1 MSSNQKAA
9 PYLAL
14 GLGILCLSLSA
25 IFVRTS
31 NAPGIVA
38 SFYRMLTATLILLP
52 MIAIRSKG
60 NIRVEKRWLLGPLA
74 AGFITALDHGAWST
88 AISYTSIANANLI
101 NFIAPVWVALIAWL
115 FWKQKMTG
123 KFWLGLVLV
132 IAGMSFVFGSN
143 LILHPSFS
151 KGDALA
157 LLSSFFFAG
166 YYLITQRSRSRVD
179 ALTSTGLIAAGSAAT
194 LLVICLISQAP
205 LSGYPLSTWMVFIAA
220 GIISQICGY
229 FCMTYALG
237 HIPASIVSP
246 TMIASPVISALL
258 AIPIAGEPLS
268 AFQVTGGILVFVG
281 IYLVNRTQSAGTVT
295 LQAEAGIEL
304 EQPALPPEV

>member
-1 MSSNQKAA
+1 MPSNQKAA

-14 GLGILCLSLSA
+14 GLGILCLSMSA

-31 NAPGIVA
+31 NAPGVVA

-52 MIAIRSKG
+52 VIAIKSKG
-60 NIRVEKRWLLGPLA
+60 KIRVEKRWLLGPLA

-88 AISYTSIANANLI
+88 AIAYTSIANANLI

-123 KFWLGLVLV
+123 KFWLGLALV

-194 LLVICLISQAP
+194 LLVICLVSRAP
-205 LSGYPLSTWMVFIAA
+205 LSGYPVSTWMVFIAA
-220 GIISQICGY
+220 GVISQVCGY

-268 AFQVTGGILVFVG
+268 AFQVTGGLLVFVG
-281 IYLVNRTQSAGTVT
+281 IYLVNRNQSGETVN

-304 EQPALPPEV
+304 EQPALPPEA

>member
-1 MSSNQKAA
+1 MPSNQKAA

-14 GLGILCLSLSA
+14 GLGILCLSMSA

-52 MIAIRSKG
+52 VIAIKSKG
-60 NIRVEKRWLLGPLA
+60 KIRVEKRWLLGPLA

-88 AISYTSIANANLI
+88 AIAYTSIANANLI

-115 FWKQKMTG
+115 FWKQKMAG

-205 LSGYPLSTWMVFIAA
+205 LSGYPASTWMVFVAA
-220 GIISQICGY
+220 GVISQVCGY

-268 AFQVTGGILVFVG
+268 AFQVTGGLLVFVG
-281 IYLVNRTQSAGTVT
+281 IFLVNRTQSGETVN

-304 EQPALPPEV
+304 EQPALPPEA

>member
-1 MSSNQKAA
+1 MPSTRKPA

-38 SFYRMLTATLILLP
+38 SFYRMLTATVILMPIVL
-52 MIAIRSKG
+52 IRSKG
-60 NIRVEKRWLLGPLA
+60 RVKIDKRWLLGPLA

-88 AISYTSIANANLI
+88 AIAYTSIANANLI
-101 NFIAPVWVALIAWL
+101 NFVAPVWVALISWL
-115 FWKQKMTG
+115 FWKQKMSR
-123 KFWLGLVLV
+123 KFWVGLAAV
-132 IAGMSFVFGSN
+132 IAGMTFVFGSN
-143 LILHPSFS
+143 ILQHPSFS

-166 YYLITQRSRSRVD
+166 YYLITQRSRSKVD

-194 LLVICLISQAP
+194 LLVICLVSRAP
-205 LSGYPLSTWMVFIAA
+205 LTGYPVSSWMVFIAA
-220 GIISQICGY
+220 GVVSQVCGY

-258 AIPIAGEPLS
+258 AIPIAKESLSPLQI
-268 AFQVTGGILVFVG
+268 AGGLLVFVG
-281 IYLVNRTQSAGTVT
+281 IFLVNRTTSGEAVS
-295 LQAEAGIEL
+295 LQAEAGIEF
-304 EQPALPPEV
+304 EQPAARPEA

>member
-1 MSSNQKAA
+1 MPTNKKPA

-14 GLGILCLSLSA
+14 GLGILCLSMSA

-38 SFYRMLTATLILLP
+38 SFYRMLTATIILLP
-52 MIAIRSKG
+52 VIAIKSKG
-60 NIRVEKRWLLGPLA
+60 KFQVDKRWLLGPLA

-88 AISYTSIANANLI
+88 AIAYTSIANANLI
-101 NFIAPVWVALIAWL
+101 NFIAPVWVALITWL
-115 FWKQKMTG
+115 FWKQKMSG
-123 KFWLGLVLV
+123 RFWLGLSLV
-132 IAGMSFVFGSN
+132 IAGMTSVFGSN

-151 KGDALA
+151 KGDELA

-179 ALTSTGLIAAGSAAT
+179 ALTSTGLIAAGSAVT
-194 LLVICLISQAP
+194 LLVICLVSQAP
-205 LSGYPLSTWMVFIAA
+205 LTGYPASSWMVFIAA
-220 GIISQICGY
+220 GVISQVCGY

-258 AIPIAGEPLS
+258 AIPIAGEPLNT
-268 AFQVTGGILVFVG
+268 FQVAGGLLVFIG
-281 IYLVNRTQSAGTVT
+281 IFLVNRTQSGEQVN
-295 LQAEAGIEL
+295 LQAEAGTEFEL
-304 EQPALPPEV
+304 PALPPQA

>member
-1 MSSNQKAA
+1 MPSTRKPA

-14 GLGILCLSLSA
+14 GLGILCLSMSA

-31 NAPGIVA
+31 NAPGVVA

-52 MIAIRSKG
+52 ILIIRSRGKL
-60 NIRVEKRWLLGPLA
+60 RFEKRLLLGPLA

-88 AISYTSIANANLI
+88 AIAYTSIANANLI
-101 NFIAPVWVALIAWL
+101 NFVAPVWVALVSWL
-115 FWKQKMTG
+115 VWKQKMSG
-123 KFWLGLVLV
+123 KFWMGLLLV
-132 IAGMSFVFGSN
+132 IAGMTFVFGSN

-166 YYLITQRSRSRVD
+166 YYLITQRSRSKVD
-179 ALTSTGLIAAGSAAT
+179 ALTSTGLIAAGSAIT
-194 LLVICLISQAP
+194 LLVICLVSQAP
-205 LSGYPLSTWMVFIAA
+205 LTGYPTSTWMVFIAA
-220 GIISQICGY
+220 GVISQICGY

-268 AFQVTGGILVFVG
+268 LFQIAGGLLVFVG
-281 IYLVNRTQSAGTVT
+281 IFLVNRTQSGETVN
-295 LQAEAGIEL
+295 LQAEAGTEF
-304 EQPALPPEV
+304 EQPALPPEA

>member
-1 MSSNQKAA
+1 MTTTKTPA

-14 GLGILCLSLSA
+14 GLGILCLSMSA

-52 MIAIRSKG
+52 VIAIKNKG
-60 NIRVEKRWLLGPLA
+60 KMNIEKRWLLGPLA
-74 AGFITALDHGAWST
+74 AGFITALDHGSWST
-88 AISYTSIANANLI
+88 AIAYTSIANANLI
-101 NFIAPVWVALIAWL
+101 NFIAPVWVALVAWL
-115 FWKQKMTG
+115 FWKQKMSR
-123 KFWLGLVLV
+123 KFWLGLALV
-132 IAGMSFVFGSN
+132 IAGMTFVFGSN
-143 LILHPSFS
+143 IILHPSFS

-179 ALTSTGLIAAGSAAT
+179 ALTSTGLIAAGSAVT
-194 LLVICLISQAP
+194 LLVICLISRAP
-205 LSGYPLSTWMVFIAA
+205 LAGYPASTWMVFIAA

-246 TMIASPVISALL
+246 TMIASPVISSLL
-258 AIPIAGEPLS
+258 AIPIAGESLS
-268 AFQVTGGILVFVG
+268 LFQIAGGLLVFLG
-281 IYLVNRTQSAGTVT
+281 IFLVNKTQSGETVN
-295 LQAEAGIEL
+295 LQAEAGTEF
-304 EQPALPPEV
+304 EQPALPPEA